1 MIVEVRF
8 GHERTP
14 GTLYL
19 DCRDDVALHI
29 KKLQTEFDRWCMHLH
44 RIWRTGSQEN
54 IAAGRGS
61 DNYPKFLSKWNET
74 YIIAGKSPLAGT

>member
-44 RIWRTGSQEN
+44 RI
-54 IAAGRGS
+54 
-61 DNYPKFLSKWNET
+61 
-74 YIIAGKSPLAGT
+74 

>member
-19 DCRDDVALHI
+19 DCRDDVALYI
-29 KKLQTEFDRWCMHLH
+29 KNAERDRQMVHEC
-44 RIWRTGSQEN
+44 
-54 IAAGRGS
+54 
-61 DNYPKFLSKWNET
+61 K
-74 YIIAGKSPLAGT
+74 